1 MVEKWNSISDIDS
14 PKNDTVFNN
23 LIKAYSIINRP
34 TYNKIMVS
42 ISGGADSDIVLDIC
56 YKCDRDNKCEYV
68 WFDTGLEYDATKRHL
83 RYLEEKYGIKIMRVR
98 GKKAIPTCC
107 KEYGVPFVSK
117 DVSQKLYGLQNA
129 GVQI

>member
-23 LIKAYSIINRP
+23 LVKAYSIINRA

-42 ISGGADSDIVLDIC
+42 ISGGSDSDIILDIC
-56 YKCDRDNKCEYV
+56 YKCDRDNKCEYI

-83 RYLEEKYGIKIMRVR
+83 RYLEKKYGI
-98 GKKAIPTCC
+98 AFHCLNSL
-107 KEYGVPFVSK
+107 SK
-117 DVSQKLYGLQNA
+117 NQKFLYRPYKGFSV
-129 GVQI
+129 GFH

>member
-1 MVEKWNSISDIDS
+1 MVEKWNSINDIDS

-23 LIKAYSIINRP
+23 LVKAYSIINRV

-56 YKCDRDNKCEYV
+56 YKCDRDNKCEYI

-83 RYLEEKYGIKIMRVR
+83 RYLEEKYGIKIKRERKESYTNLLQRVWCSFR
-98 GKKAIPTCC
+98 VKRCITEALWFTECR
-107 KEYGVPFVSK
+107 V
-117 DVSQKLYGLQNA
+117 
-129 GVQI
+129 